1 VRGKILP
8 QIEYQVKVSL
18 RAAKERLTD
27 TFINKSFELL
37 GYDFMVDANFDSTL
51 IEINS
56 NPSLDMSGSVLEEL
70 IPRMLENT
78 FHLSIDALMPP
89 PPGVRSQKVQESI
102 DLIENMENRYVDL
115 NL

>member
-1 VRGKILP
+1 M
-8 QIEYQVKVSL
+8 KVSSG
-18 RAAKERLTD
+18 AAKDRLTD

-37 GYDFMVDANFDSTL
+37 GYDFMVDANFESTL

-56 NPSLDMSGSVLEEL
+56 NSSLDMVGSVLEDL

-78 FHLSIDALMPP
+78 FHFSIDALMLP

-102 DLIENMENRYVDL
+102 NIIENMEDRYVDL

>member
-1 VRGKILP
+1 
-8 QIEYQVKVSL
+8 
-18 RAAKERLTD
+18 
-27 TFINKSFELL
+27 
-37 GYDFMVDANFDSTL
+37 
-51 IEINS
+51 
-56 NPSLDMSGSVLEEL
+56 MSGSVLEEL